1 VIYNNLS
8 VIVMSIIVSPL
19 QLGYYYGAARIHR
32 AFNTLY
38 GPVGQ
43 AFYPRLASTDSGN
56 PEKAKQMTKKFLWI
70 MTAAGFLF
78 FVMIY
83 FFAEPII
90 SLILGEEFLFAAT
103 TLKIFAIG
111 LPLTAITHVLG
122 RQWLMIRRNDN
133 QYAKILLISSSM
145 GVISIFVLIRS
156 YGILAIPISL
166 IIYELLTII
175 LILGFLKRAR

>member
-1 VIYNNLS
+1 
-8 VIVMSIIVSPL
+8 
-19 QLGYYYGAARIHR
+19 
-32 AFNTLY
+32 
-38 GPVGQ
+38 
-43 AFYPRLASTDSGN
+43 
-56 PEKAKQMTKKFLWI
+56 
-70 MTAAGFLF
+70 
-78 FVMIY
+78 MIY
-83 FFAEPII
+83 FFADPII
-90 SLILGEEFLFAAT
+90 SLILGEKFLFAAT

-175 LILGFLKRAR
+175 LILNFLKRAR